1 MGLLH
6 KLKDQKILNKRQHLI
21 RGGRVSYREFYREF
35 KIKIQLWKSAT
46 VRITINF
53 LETNKIKMRLNNNET
68 NKLKYHNNIVIALC
82 LGAAITFI
90 FKKHLRFGFH

>member
-21 RGGRVSYREFYREF
+21 RGGRVSYREF

-46 VRITINF
+46 V